1 MEVNTAVFWALSVLF
16 IFGLLFAIYPVISIE
31 DERKTRLSKI
41 KASLYLVPIKYENFY
56 DTSFGDK
63 SPSHRITYLNI
74 LNGEKVHKSFC
85 FEGFINDNDFEMF
98 FNFKILELE
107 SKGLINSRQKEILK
121 DALKNGKQN
130 VKN

>member
-1 MEVNTAVFWALSVLF
+1 MEVNTAVFWALSILF
-16 IFGLLFAIYPVISIE
+16 IFAFFFAILPVITIE
-31 DERKTRLSKI
+31 DDRKTRLNKMKS
-41 KASLYLVPIKYENFY
+41 SLYLVPIKYENFY

-85 FEGFINDNDFEMF
+85 FKGFINDNDFEVF
-98 FNFKILELE
+98 FNFKISELE
-107 SKGLINSRQKEILK
+107 SKDLLKPHHKEILK
-121 DALKNGKQN
+121 NVIKNGKQN